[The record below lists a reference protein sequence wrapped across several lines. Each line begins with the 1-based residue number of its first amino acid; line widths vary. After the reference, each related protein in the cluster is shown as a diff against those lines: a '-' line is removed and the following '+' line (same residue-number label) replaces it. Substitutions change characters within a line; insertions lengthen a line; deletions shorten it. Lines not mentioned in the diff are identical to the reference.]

1 MPSFAPVSPEYRTH
15 RGLNQ
20 SSIYRISPIFLYN
33 IMTNEKPK
41 NLEELLGDSIPKQPD
56 QDQIGYIAIIGL
68 GVMGR
73 GICQT
78 VAAAGLDVLGV
89 ERNADVAKQSLT
101 AIQSNLDREI
111 QRWAITK
118 SERQSILSRIK
129 ITDEIEQIAECD
141 LVIEAI
147 DEDFSSKQKLFQMI
161 DSLCPPNSIIIS
173 NTSTLNLTKLAE
185 KTGRA
190 DRIIGMHFLQPVPKI
205 PLVEIIR
212 ALKTSDQ
219 TYLKV
224 KEFAE
229 YLGKTVVEV
238 YEYPGFVTTRVI
250 VPMLNEAMHVLME
263 GIANAD
269 GIDTAMRLG
278 YNLTMGPLEL
288 ADTIGLDQ
296 VHTWMD
302 ALFHELGDSKYR
314 PCPIL
319 KKLVRE
325 GKLGKKVGEG
335 FFKYNEVGQKISP
348 SAG

>member
-1 MPSFAPVSPEYRTH
+1 MNTH
-15 RGLNQ
+15 N
-20 SSIYRISPIFLYN
+20 
-33 IMTNEKPK
+33 PK
-41 NLEELLGDSIPKQPD
+41 NLEDLLSDSIQKQPEK
-56 QDQIGYIAIIGL
+56 DQIGYIAIIGL

-78 VAAAGLDVLGV
+78 IAAAGMDVLGV
-89 ERNADVAKQSLT
+89 ERNRETVELSIT
-101 AIQSNLDREI
+101 AIKSNLDREI

-118 SERQSILSRIK
+118 NERQAILSRIK
-129 ITDEIEQIAECD
+129 ITDEIEQITECD

-147 DEDFSSKQKLFQMI
+147 DEEFSTKQNLFNTI
-161 DSLCPPNSIIIS
+161 DSLCPPHTIIIS
-173 NTSTLNLTKLAE
+173 NTSTLNLTKLAA
-185 KTGRA
+185 KTNRA

-212 ALKTSDQ
+212 ALKTSDE
-219 TYLKV
+219 TFLKV
-224 KEFAE
+224 KDFAE
-229 YLGKTVVEV
+229 HLGKTVVEV

-263 GIANAD
+263 GIATAE

-325 GKLGKKVGEG
+325 GKLGKKTQEG
-335 FFKYNEVGQKISP
+335 FFKYNEAGQKL
-348 SAG
+348 